1 MIELVVDASVVVKW
15 FIEEND
21 SDKAIL
27 LRDKYIEGN
36 VDFYV
41 PSLLYFEVLN
51 ALKYS
56 QLFNSSE
63 LNDAGESLEN
73 YGLKVV
79 AIKNELRENMIK
91 VALDHELSIYDAC
104 YLGLSIGLD
113 KLFCTADEKIIKK
126 LPITLKEK
134 VKSLKQIEEIFM

>member
-1 MIELVVDASVVVKW
+1 MIELVIDASVVVKW
-15 FIEEND
+15 FIEEHD

-27 LRDKYIEGN
+27 LRDKFIEGN
-36 VDFYV
+36 VKIYI

-56 QLFNSSE
+56 QLFEPSE

-79 AIKNELRENMIK
+79 TIKNELRKHMVK
-91 VALDHELSIYDAC
+91 VALDYELSIYDAS
-104 YLGLSIGLD
+104 YLGLSIGLG
-113 KLFCTADEKIIKK
+113 KLFCTADAKIIRK
-126 LPITLKEK
+126 LPLALKKK